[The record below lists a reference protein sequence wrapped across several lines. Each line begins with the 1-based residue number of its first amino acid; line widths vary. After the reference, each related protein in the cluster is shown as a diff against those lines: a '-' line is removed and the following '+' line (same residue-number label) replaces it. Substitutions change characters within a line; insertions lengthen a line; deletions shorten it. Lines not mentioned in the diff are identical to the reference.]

1 MFRCLMEAVRAMERS
16 KVEVELRIKARAHGV
31 ALTGQAPETTIGL
44 AVPPR
49 LRVPR
54 FRVQGR
60 TIYTSGWRS
69 SKK

>member
-16 KVEVELRIKARAHGV
+16 KEEVELRIKARAQGV
-31 ALTGQAPETTIGL
+31 ARMEQGPATTNGL

-60 TIYTSGWRS
+60 TIYTSGWKS